1 MRFSERYGYRSVRE
15 TIQLESMDES
25 LRNSLWNA
33 LEMFYWEPLRHAET
47 LAHPSNETILAVCR
61 SLWVDYFKKP
71 LDSIPMY
78 WIDTKSFLSNLFFRE
93 YQWFEIYDFIEF
105 IAQLDIQNYW
115 NKIGTSFRIYVNEI
129 LQREM
134 AGYRFVDELIAPIT
148 DEAEISE
155 IEAAIDGN
163 NHSVTEQLRTSLRY
177 LTDRDNPDY
186 RNSVKESISAVEGL
200 VKSTLGTDQGTLGNL
215 IKNLDDKAPLHAAFK
230 DALSK
235 LYGYTSDEGGIRHAL
250 LDDSRDVTFEEAKFM
265 LVVCSAFINYVRG
278 SVSS

>member
-1 MRFSERYGYRSVRE
+1 MRFSERYGYRSVRK

-25 LRNSLWNA
+25 LYNSLWNA
-33 LEMFYWEPLRHAET
+33 LEVFYWEPLQHAGT
-47 LAHPSNETILAVCR
+47 MAHPSNKTILAVCR

-71 LDSIPMY
+71 LDSIPIY
-78 WIDTKSFLSNLFFRE
+78 WTDTKHLLSNLFFRE

-105 IAQLDIQNYW
+105 IAQLDIQQS
-115 NKIGTSFRIYVNEI
+115 GTSFRIYVNGI

-134 AGYRFVDELIAPIT
+134 AGYRFVDELIVPIT
-148 DEAEISE
+148 DETEIAELE
-155 IEAAIDGN
+155 EAIDGD
-163 NHSVTEQLRTSLRY
+163 NHSVTEQLRTSLR
-177 LTDRDNPDY
+177 LLADRDNPDY

-200 VKSTLGTDQGTLGNL
+200 VKSTLGTDHGTLGNL
-215 IKNLDDKAPLHAAFK
+215 IKNLDHKAPLHAPFK